1 MINQQEGRM
10 SDTAETHYCHYHPNT
25 PTSLRCNKCGKYICI
40 KDARRTPVGYRCKDC
55 VREQQDVFFTA
66 TQLDYVL
73 TGVITFPLAFVAAQ
87 IVPRLGFITIFAGP
101 LAGIVM
107 AEVVRLATRKRRGRY
122 TWIVA
127 LACLILATVFPLL
140 PLIELMLLGGA
151 LELGGGGLL
160 NLGFVGIY
168 LVLAAGTLASRLR
181 FG

>member
-1 MINQQEGRM
+1 MNE
-10 SDTAETHYCHYHPNT
+10 TAEVHYCHYHPNT

-55 VREQQDVFFTA
+55 VRGQQDVFFNA

-73 TGVITFPLAFVAAQ
+73 TGVVTFPLAFIAAQ
-87 IVPRLGFITIFAGP
+87 IMPRLGFITIFAGP
-101 LAGIVM
+101 LMGIVISE
-107 AEVVRLATRKRRGRY
+107 AIRLATRKRRGRY

-140 PLIELMLLGGA
+140 PMIAWVLGGA
-151 LELGGGGLL
+151 LAVVPELSGGVLL

-168 LVLAAGTLASRLR
+168 LVLAAGTLAGRMR

>member
-1 MINQQEGRM
+1 M
-10 SDTAETHYCHYHPNT
+10 SEIHYCHYHPNT
-25 PTSLRCNKCGKYICI
+25 PTSLRCNKCGRYICI

-55 VREQQDVFFTA
+55 VRGQQDVFFTA

-73 TGVITFPLAFVAAQ
+73 TGVITFPLAFIAAQ

-101 LAGIVM
+101 LVGIVISE
-107 AEVVRLATRKRRGRY
+107 AIRLATRKRRGRY

-127 LACLILATVFPLL
+127 LACLILATMFPLW
-140 PLIELMLLGGA
+140 PMIDRVLGGA
-151 LELGGGGLL
+151 LAVVPDLSGGELLS
-160 NLGFVGIY
+160 LGFAGIY

>member
-1 MINQQEGRM
+1 MNE
-10 SDTAETHYCHYHPNT
+10 TTETHYCHYHPNT

-66 TQLDYVL
+66 TPLDYVL
-73 TGVITFPLAFVAAQ
+73 TGVITFPMAFIVAQ
-87 IVPRLGFITIFAGP
+87 IVPCLGFISIFAGP
-101 LAGIVM
+101 LAGIVISE
-107 AEVVRLATRKRRGRY
+107 AIRLATRKRRGRY

-127 LACLILATVFPLL
+127 LACLILATMFPLW
-140 PLIELMLLGGA
+140 PMIDRGLGGA
-151 LELGGGGLL
+151 LAVVPDLGGGELL
-160 NLGFVGIY
+160 NLGFAGIY

>member
-1 MINQQEGRM
+1 I
-10 SDTAETHYCHYHPNT
+10 TA
-25 PTSLRCNKCGKYICI
+25 
-40 KDARRTPVGYRCKDC
+40 A
-55 VREQQDVFFTA
+55 
-66 TQLDYVL
+66 
-73 TGVITFPLAFVAAQ
+73 ITFPMAFIAAQ

-101 LAGIVM
+101 LVGIAI

-140 PLIELMLLGGA
+140 PTINLVLGGA
-151 LELGGGGLL
+151 LAVVPELSGGVLL